1 MRRKLAS
8 GVPRRRRF
16 TCTFPHL
23 WPETLR
29 HVCFTCVWR
38 LQTNETDDA
47 FNELIRC
54 FENIPLEAPKANAS
68 NLKVTLESSVQ
79 WFLWQRKPN
88 QKIFAE
94 QPPSDL
100 TPFGGS
106 PVTESSWACC
116 QNFGVYVGR
125 NLKVRVTFRRAGG
138 VQQTVGRRPVY
149 YGRDCVLINRL
160 WLCLWRWHHRITGVF
175 WAWDNWVRSFYLIA
189 TLSHCPRVMQFECE
203 GCAAGWHAKE
213 KETIKLP
220 GSKYC
225 SLPGIQKPRGE
236 HVRVFPSID
245 MVRWWQG
252 WFSHTGWP
260 DMEGDEEPDYHRGLF
275 VAYCPQCSPKLQMEV
290 SVWPTDSRVW
300 HEYAKVDWIDIRG
313 THKYNTLPK
322 RRKRE
327 VQKAIKRY
335 KVGWD
340 KECEELT
347 KEREECRKAYWR
359 EKQMAEASYQSYHYQ
374 VEEEWDDEVM
384 PFC

>member
-1 MRRKLAS
+1 M
-8 GVPRRRRF
+8 
-16 TCTFPHL
+16 
-23 WPETLR
+23 LR
-29 HVCFTCVWR
+29 
-38 LQTNETDDA
+38 
-47 FNELIRC
+47 
-54 FENIPLEAPKANAS
+54 
-68 NLKVTLESSVQ
+68 
-79 WFLWQRKPN
+79 
-88 QKIFAE
+88 
-94 QPPSDL
+94 
-100 TPFGGS
+100 
-106 PVTESSWACC
+106 
-116 QNFGVYVGR
+116 
-125 NLKVRVTFRRAGG
+125 
-138 VQQTVGRRPVY
+138 
-149 YGRDCVLINRL
+149 
-160 WLCLWRWHHRITGVF
+160 
-175 WAWDNWVRSFYLIA
+175 
-189 TLSHCPRVMQFECE
+189 
-203 GCAAGWHAKE
+203 
-213 KETIKLP
+213 
-220 GSKYC
+220 GSKRS

-260 DMEGDEEPDYHRGLF
+260 DMEGDEAPDYHRGLF

-327 VQKAIKRY
+327 VQKAIERY
-335 KVGWD
+335 QVGWD